1 MIAVNQ
7 VAVRHRHSFVVR
19 VMRTRRTALLALG
32 LLAAATAAATTTAHA
47 IASVTVF
54 GLKAPEE
61 VGGYRLNDS
70 TNFERNKPGEG
81 YGLDYSQP
89 GWKLDVFVY
98 DLKRSAIPDD
108 AKSAIVRAE
117 FERSRED
124 VFLAQPRGLYAQ
136 VYLRRNFTIE
146 DSAKRT
152 RFQCAAFHLT
162 RDGAKPQD
170 GFLCV
175 TSWNNKFIKFRMTT
189 LSDRD
194 SETAARGHMAAW
206 VPVLWNSNSRTA
218 AEPATR
224 SDARA
229 QSRRPAPQRP
239 VNRPVHRRAPACP
252 PGYICR

>member
-1 MIAVNQ
+1 
-7 VAVRHRHSFVVR
+7 
-19 VMRTRRTALLALG
+19 MRARRTALIALV
-32 LLAAATAAATTTAHA
+32 LLAAATTAAHA

-61 VGGYRLNDS
+61 VGGFRLNELDELRA
-70 TNFERNKPGEG
+70 FETGRRLQPRLLAA
-81 YGLDYSQP
+81 GL
-89 GWKLDVFVY
+89 KLDVFIY

-124 VFLAQPRGLYAQ
+124 VFLAQPRGLNAQ
-136 VYLRRNFTIE
+136 VYLRRNFSIE
-146 DSAKRT
+146 DSAKRA
-152 RFQCAAFHLT
+152 RFQCAAFHMT

-194 SETAARGHMAAW
+194 TEATARQHMAAW
-206 VPVLWNSNSRTA
+206 IPQPSNPNAKPV
-218 AEPATR
+218 AEPKKPE
-224 SDARA
+224 ARA
-229 QSRRPAPQRP
+229 QQRRRPPPRVRRPAPCPAGLYLPLIARWFGALFP
-239 VNRPVHRRAPACP
+239 FSRLAARCPGCAFRASV
-252 PGYICR
+252 G

>member
-1 MIAVNQ
+1 M
-7 VAVRHRHSFVVR
+7 
-19 VMRTRRTALLALG
+19 
-32 LLAAATAAATTTAHA
+32 
-47 IASVTVF
+47 
-54 GLKAPEE
+54 
-61 VGGYRLNDS
+61 
-70 TNFERNKPGEG
+70 NFERSKPGEG
-81 YGLDYSQP
+81 YSLDYSQP
-89 GWKLDVFVY
+89 GWKLDVFIY
-98 DLKRSAIPDD
+98 DLKRGAIPED

-152 RFQCAAFHLT
+152 RFQCAAFHMT

-194 SETAARGHMAAW
+194 TEATARITWHLGSGAGIRTRTVEKPAARAATCAGVSSGLYLPLMFRW
-206 VPVLWNSNSRTA
+206 FSALA
-218 AEPATR
+218 
-224 SDARA
+224 
-229 QSRRPAPQRP
+229 
-239 VNRPVHRRAPACP
+239 
-252 PGYICR
+252 

>member
-1 MIAVNQ
+1 
-7 VAVRHRHSFVVR
+7 
-19 VMRTRRTALLALG
+19 MRPARTAAIALV
-32 LLAAATAAATTTAHA
+32 LAAAASAPAFG
-47 IASVTVF
+47 IASVSVY
-54 GLKAPEE
+54 GMRAPEE
-61 VGGYRLNDS
+61 ISGFTLNDS
-70 TNFERNKPGEG
+70 TNFERSKPGDG

-89 GWKLDVFVY
+89 GWKLDVFIY

-136 VYLRRNFTIE
+136 VYLRRNFII
-146 DSAKRT
+146 DDPAKRT

-189 LSDRD
+189 LSGSD
-194 SETAARGHMAAW
+194 SEATARKHMAAW
-206 VPVLWNSNSRTA
+206 LPVLWNPN
-218 AEPATR
+218 
-224 SDARA
+224 ARA
-229 QSRRPAPQRP
+229 EQKSEPRAQQQRRRPPPRVRRP
-239 VNRPVHRRAPACP
+239 PPCP

>member
-1 MIAVNQ
+1 LSVEGDARSRDSLIALV
-7 VAVRHRHSFVVR
+7 
-19 VMRTRRTALLALG
+19 
-32 LLAAATAAATTTAHA
+32 LLAAATTAAHA

-54 GLKAPEE
+54 GLRAPEE
-61 VGGYRLNDS
+61 VGGFRLNDS
-70 TNFERNKPGEG
+70 MNFERSKPGEG
-81 YGLDYSQP
+81 YSLYSQP
-89 GWKLDVFVY
+89 GWKLDVFIY

-124 VFLAQPRGLYAQ
+124 VFLAPPRGLYAQ
-136 VYLRRNFTIE
+136 VYLRRNFSIE

-152 RFQCAAFHLT
+152 RFQCSAFHMT

-175 TSWNNKFIKFRMTT
+175 TAWNNKFIKFRMTT

-194 SETAARGHMAAW
+194 TEATARQHMAAW
-206 VPVLWNSNSRTA
+206 IPVLWNPNA
-218 AEPATR
+218 KPVAEPKKPE
-224 SDARA
+224 ARA
-229 QSRRPAPQRP
+229 QQRRRPPPRVRRPAP
-239 VNRPVHRRAPACP
+239 CP

>member
-1 MIAVNQ
+1 
-7 VAVRHRHSFVVR
+7 
-19 VMRTRRTALLALG
+19 MRTCRIALFALV
-32 LLAAATAAATTTAHA
+32 LLAAAITAAHA

-54 GLKAPEE
+54 GLKAPDEI
-61 VGGYRLNDS
+61 GGFRLNDS
-70 TNFERNKPGEG
+70 MNFERSKPGDG

-89 GWKLDVFVY
+89 GWKLDVFIY

-124 VFLAQPRGLYAQ
+124 VFLAQPRGLYTQ

-146 DSAKRT
+146 DPAKRT
-152 RFQCAAFHLT
+152 RFQCAAFYLR

-194 SETAARGHMAAW
+194 TEATARNHMAAW
-206 VPVLWNSNSRTA
+206 VPVLWNPNAKTVEKP
-218 AEPATR
+218 EP
-224 SDARA
+224 RA
-229 QSRRPAPQRP
+229 QQQRRRPPPRQGRP
-239 VNRPVHRRAPACP
+239 RAPACP
-252 PGYICR
+252 PGYICEMR

>member
-1 MIAVNQ
+1 
-7 VAVRHRHSFVVR
+7 
-19 VMRTRRTALLALG
+19 MRIGRTALIALVC
-32 LLAAATAAATTTAHA
+32 LAAATTAATLPAHA

-61 VGGYRLNDS
+61 VGGFRLNDS
-70 TNFERNKPGEG
+70 INFERAKPGEG

-89 GWKLDVFVY
+89 GWKLDVFIY
-98 DLKRSAIPDD
+98 DLKRNAIPDD

-136 VYLRRNFTIE
+136 VYLRRNFTVE
-146 DSAKRT
+146 DPANRT

-175 TSWNNKFIKFRMTT
+175 TSWNNKFIKFRMTS
-189 LSDRD
+189 LSDR
-194 SETAARGHMAAW
+194 ENEATARKHMAAW
-206 VPVLWNSNSRTA
+206 IPVLWSGANAKAEQA
-218 AEPATR
+218 AVEPR
-224 SDARA
+224 PRA
-229 QSRRPAPQRP
+229 QRP
-239 VNRPVHRRAPACP
+239 RRAAPRRAVVRRIQCP